1 MTRNARLR
9 VRIKGT
15 SKVVSLVLPRSPI
28 EKMISDH
35 LVILLRDGKGA
46 SGHFVCAWDEDGW
59 SSAGWEIGNHEPAFV
74 SGIVNGHLAILA
86 AKKVIN
92 EEAQRYE

>member
-1 MTRNARLR
+1 MKTARLR

-15 SKVVSLVLPRSPI
+15 DKIVALVQPRSPI
-28 EKMISDH
+28 DLLLTKH
-35 LVILLRDGKGA
+35 LTTLLKDGAGA

-59 SSAGWEIGNHEPAFV
+59 TSAGWEIGSHEPAFV
-74 SGIVNGHLAILA
+74 SGIVNSHLAALA
-86 AKKVIN
+86 AKKVIH